1 MDEQALRDLERLIGQ
16 LGNYADAIDS
26 DSRIVGDHQDLIR
39 RLMRIAQEMHEA
51 VERLRR
57 SDEAWDGL
65 PGG

>member
-16 LGNYADAIDS
+16 LSDYADALDS
-26 DSRIVGDHQDLIR
+26 GGRILGDHQDLVR
-39 RLMRIAQEMHEA
+39 YLMRIAREMHEA

-57 SDEAWDGL
+57 SDDAWDGL